1 MLVYIFLFVLT
12 LFILVFYIFSIEVV
26 QLFSD

>member
-12 LFILVFYIFSIEVV
+12 RFILVFYIFSIEVV